1 MIKYDRIYMKKQNQL
16 IIYNTDDNKT
26 SIALYS
32 KDGQVWMNQKQ
43 LAELFET
50 SKQNIGQHIA
60 SILEEKELSA
70 NSVVKD
76 YFTTVSDG
84 KGYSVTH
91 SRRFPN
97 R

>member
-1 MIKYDRIYMKKQNQL
+1 MKKQNQL

-26 SIALYS
+26 SIALYA
-32 KDGQVWMNQKQ
+32 KGGQVRMNQKQ

-60 SILEEKELSA
+60 SMLKESELGA
-70 NSVVKD
+70 GSVVKD
-76 YFTTVSDG
+76 YFTTAE
-84 KGYSVTH
+84 
-91 SRRFPN
+91 SRSKRD

>member
-1 MIKYDRIYMKKQNQL
+1 MKKQNQL

-32 KDGQVWMNQKQ
+32 KDGEVWMNQKQ

-50 SKQNIGQHIA
+50 SIPNI
-60 SILEEKELSA
+60 SMYVKNILEDKELSA
-70 NSVVKD
+70 NSVVKN
-76 YFTTVSDG
+76 YFTTASDG
-84 KGYSVTH
+84 KEYSVTR

-97 R
+97 RLAL

>member
-1 MIKYDRIYMKKQNQL
+1 MKKQNQL

-32 KDGQVWMNQKQ
+32 KDGEVWMNQKQ

-50 SKQNIGQHIA
+50 SIPNI
-60 SILEEKELSA
+60 SMYVKNILEDKELSA
-70 NSVVKD
+70 NSVVKN
-76 YFTTVSDG
+76 YFTTAPDG
-84 KGYSVTH
+84 KEYSVTC

-97 R
+97 RLAP